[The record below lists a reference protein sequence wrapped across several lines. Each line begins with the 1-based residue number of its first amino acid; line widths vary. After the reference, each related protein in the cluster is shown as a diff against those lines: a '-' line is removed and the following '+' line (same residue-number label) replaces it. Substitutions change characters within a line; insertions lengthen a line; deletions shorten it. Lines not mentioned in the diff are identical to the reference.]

1 MEITLAH
8 QIWSLV
14 GALLILAAYVGHQLK
29 FHECSHACVQ
39 DFERRWVCGAGVCGG
54 STFSD
59 RLRDIG
65 SGVGAGEYLRAGVAD
80 GKDGINRNH

>member
-8 QIWSLV
+8 QIWSLRRR
-14 GALLILAAYVGHQLK
+14 AAHFGRIRRTSAEV
-29 FHECSHACVQ
+29 HECSHACIQ
-39 DFERRWVCGAGVCGG
+39 DFERRWVCVAGVCGV

-80 GKDGINRNH
+80 GQDGINRNH